1 MYETISETE
10 YATNIENVSFNPNYF
25 IHIKSFLEEKINI
38 FKIYFLEVI

>member
-25 IHIKSFLEEKINI
+25 IDITPFLEEKLTYLK
-38 FKIYFLEVI
+38 FTKQKL